1 MISWRVTVVT
11 CHLICHL
18 QMSTDRRKMQ
28 QILHSPF
35 SMSLSLWQPLTNT
48 WNSQDNNDDNDDDD
62 DDDDAEDSAQVF
74 FAQFLF
80 NSTKV
85 DQKAFKAFLV
95 VVVTVPPPPP
105 PLFNYY
111 PIRHCLSLS
120 VFTMLSIFFFF
131 FVPVFVLGFS
141 LSLSSSSSFCM
152 HGTKNLRLLAV
163 QAGKGLRLGPKSL
176 ASADPSPYSVPT

>member
-1 MISWRVTVVT
+1 MLKLWSKFSTWYHGGSQLSHAIWFTT
-11 CHLICHL
+11 CKCPLTGGKCNKFSIP
-18 QMSTDRRKMQ
+18 
-28 QILHSPF
+28 HSPF

-120 VFTMLSIFFFF
+120 VFTMLSIFFLFF
-131 FVPVFVLGFS
+131 RA
-141 LSLSSSSSFCM
+141 SFCFRIFVVAFVIVVILYAW
-152 HGTKNLRLLAV
+152 N
-163 QAGKGLRLGPKSL
+163 
-176 ASADPSPYSVPT
+176 